1 MSRPSCRASA
11 QWVRKFSTSA
21 RRQLGTA
28 QDAAARLLDSFAGKT
43 VRRRQ
48 LIDGNQLQKLSLTL
62 GRTSIG
68 AHNVAERAPPV
79 GTLVP
84 PGHHLVYF
92 TPDGVEADL
101 GPDGSDRTYNAA
113 APFSRRMWAG
123 GRMQWP
129 SDGASIRV
137 GDEVEERTTLLSA
150 TAKKSRSAGE
160 MVLVEVIKELEGP
173 RGVAIVDKRSWVF
186 RPEVDPSNA
195 AAPEPPRQTRQGP
208 TLIEDVANQSK
219 FAVRNFCWSPVGLF
233 RFSALTFNGHKIHYN
248 EGWTTA
254 VEGHP
259 GVVVHGPL
267 NLISM
272 LDYWKDVHGNGQP
285 PKEVVYR
292 AVSPLY
298 AGDQYQVHTASVEE
312 EHDAKKYH
320 ILAEKDGVVCMKA
333 EVL

>member
-11 QWVRKFSTSA
+11 QWARKFSTSA
-21 RRQLGTA
+21 RRQQGTA
-28 QDAAARLLDSFAGKT
+28 QDAAARLLDSFANKT
-43 VRRRQ
+43 VSRRQ

-79 GTLVP
+79 GTPVP

-160 MVLVEVIKELEGP
+160 MVLVEVVKELEGP

-195 AAPEPPRQTRQGP
+195 AAPEPPRRTKQGP
-208 TLIEDVANQSK
+208 TLIEDVASQSG
-219 FAVRNFCWSPVGLF
+219 FAARSFCWSPVGLF

-267 NLISM
+267 NLISI
-272 LDYWKDVHGNGQP
+272 LDYWRDVHGNDQA

-292 AVSPLY
+292 AMSPLY
-298 AGDQYQVHTASVEE
+298 AGDQYQVLTASLEE
-312 EHDAKKYH
+312 GRDGKKCH